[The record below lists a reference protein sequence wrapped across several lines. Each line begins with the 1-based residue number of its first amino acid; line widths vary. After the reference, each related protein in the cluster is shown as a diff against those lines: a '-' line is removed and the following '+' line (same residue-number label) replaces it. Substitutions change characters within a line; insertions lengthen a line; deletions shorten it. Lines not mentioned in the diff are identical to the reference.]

1 MTAAALPL
9 IAMGRLSHPKAS
21 FLDVHLA
28 NGHSSTT
35 TTTTTTTT
43 IFETV
48 ENYFPPVFKSDITP
62 LRLAPPPRE
71 ESTRVQ
77 LQRQRLREQHKRQH
91 SVSTTI
97 PGIKTSAAFFASL
110 RTNLRL
116 HASPP
121 PPSPISTPNS
131 MRGSAASLPPPSPLS
146 VPVMENDIAET
157 PASEDPLA
165 GVPELRSYLTT
176 NEAERTGALKLV
188 ADSVA
193 QQRNAT
199 NGAII
204 FSPINLT
211 VLVAVIAFL
220 GKVMMDRGYDEW
232 AVGSTSVGLVMA
244 GLIFCRFATARYLRE
259 AEAINWE
266 WAGDVDVLV
275 TKFGDDVIGALLVE
289 WLSGES
295 RKKNKKAWRG
305 LIRAW
310 TVKLKYRGKGVG
322 SGLLDEAVKE
332 AKKKGAEGLEFD
344 DTHANSVRILPS
356 IYNGAFDRADRK
368 AREKLENLLEASSPR
383 GHKKK
388 RSNS

>member
-9 IAMGRLSHPKAS
+9 AMGRLHPKAH

-28 NGHSSTT
+28 NGHSSTAAT
-35 TTTTTTTT
+35 TTTTTTT
-43 IFETV
+43 FETV
-48 ENYFPPVFKSDITP
+48 GNFFPPVFRSDITP
-62 LRLAPPPRE
+62 LHLAPPARE

-77 LQRQRLREQHKRQH
+77 LQRQRLREQHARQQ

-121 PPSPISTPNS
+121 PSPISTPNS

-146 VPVMENDIAET
+146 VPVMEHDIPGT
-157 PASEDPLA
+157 PAPEDPLA
-165 GVPELRSYLTT
+165 DVPELNSYLATD
-176 NEAERTGALKLV
+176 EDERTDALKLV

-193 QQRNAT
+193 QQRNLT
-199 NGAII
+199 NRALIY
-204 FSPINLT
+204 SPINLPIFAGALSF
-211 VLVAVIAFL
+211 LVKFML
-220 GKVMMDRGYDEW
+220 SHGYDEW
-232 AVGSTSVGLVMA
+232 AAGSTCLGLMMT
-244 GLIFCRFATARYLRE
+244 GLIFCRFTTARYMKE
-259 AEAINWE
+259 AESINWE

-289 WLSGES
+289 WVSGES

-305 LIRAW
+305 FIRAW

-322 SGLLDEAVKE
+322 GGLLEEAVRE

-344 DTHANSVRILPS
+344 ENHANSVRILPKV
-356 IYNGAFDRADRK
+356 YNGEFDRADRK
-368 AREKLENLLEASSPR
+368 AREKLLDLLDANSPR

>member
-1 MTAAALPL
+1 
-9 IAMGRLSHPKAS
+9 
-21 FLDVHLA
+21 
-28 NGHSSTT
+28 
-35 TTTTTTTT
+35 
-43 IFETV
+43 
-48 ENYFPPVFKSDITP
+48 
-62 LRLAPPPRE
+62 
-71 ESTRVQ
+71 
-77 LQRQRLREQHKRQH
+77 
-91 SVSTTI
+91 
-97 PGIKTSAAFFASL
+97 
-110 RTNLRL
+110 
-116 HASPP
+116 
-121 PPSPISTPNS
+121 
-131 MRGSAASLPPPSPLS
+131 
-146 VPVMENDIAET
+146 MENDIAET

-344 DTHANSVRILPS
+344 DTHASAYTVDVRL
-356 IYNGAFDRADRK
+356 
-368 AREKLENLLEASSPR
+368 
-383 GHKKK
+383 
-388 RSNS
+388 